1 MTFIPG
7 GFVSA
12 AINNDST
19 IYMVLKAKTDANYRR
34 DRNKTVF
41 HSQNSRKKSLFLV
54 IHVTNEVYSS
64 LTIAPIDRY
73 LTSHGGAVIQTGKE

>member
-19 IYMVLKAKTDANYRR
+19 IYMVLKAKTDTNYRR

-41 HSQNSRKKSLFLV
+41 YSQNSRKKIYV
-54 IHVTNEVYSS
+54 PGYSCN
-64 LTIAPIDRY
+64 
-73 LTSHGGAVIQTGKE
+73 K